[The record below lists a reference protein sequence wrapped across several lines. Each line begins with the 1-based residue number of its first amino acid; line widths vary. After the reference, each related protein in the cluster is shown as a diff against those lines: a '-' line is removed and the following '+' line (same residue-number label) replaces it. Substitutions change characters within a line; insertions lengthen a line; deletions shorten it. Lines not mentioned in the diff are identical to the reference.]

1 MLLNHSQDQT
11 GNLTGL
17 WDVAVFTSLGPSLWD
32 RWQELWTW
40 FWMKDIQ
47 VYLKGKAGNVKGLE
61 GPDEAASSFETKS
74 KGRQV
79 TPFRGSWW
87 L

>member
-1 MLLNHSQDQT
+1 
-11 GNLTGL
+11 
-17 WDVAVFTSLGPSLWD
+17 
-32 RWQELWTW
+32 
-40 FWMKDIQ
+40 MKDIQ

-79 TPFRGSWW
+79 TPFRGS
-87 L
+87 